1 VGNLGKK
8 ISAIAILFFLICLFF
23 FDILFL
29 GKTLST
35 SSLLPGTTPDGP
47 YEFSGYKPEMP
58 FTFDIGGNSWIND
71 PHPYLISSQLRG
83 GIFPMWNPNEGLG
96 MPMLGDPGKEILNP
110 LKIFFNLFPS
120 PFFNDLYFLLRL
132 WVTGLFTF
140 LFLRERR
147 FSWTASLFGASFFM
161 LSGYSIWWINLHP
174 MSSIMFIPAFF
185 YLYERWQNRGGRW
198 IPVFLALSVS
208 LSIFGGKF
216 PDTVMGLSLLF
227 LYGLFIGFRQE
238 RFKGL
243 LFEGGRLLSV
253 AVAGLLLAS
262 VEVFPFLELYS
273 RASPLSKAIRTG
285 AASHTLPLISSVS
298 LWQPLF
304 LGWKNYFYSSWLQWQ
319 PQAMLPYSGVIIL
332 VFLIYVVL
340 SRQIIVKTLPFVVF
354 FFILF
359 LQIFGLLPLGIV
371 VNLPI
376 FGSMNFIK
384 YNSMLFF
391 SLAVISAA
399 ALDDLTKEKE
409 RGRRCWISL
418 LLTAIVVLL
427 YYYFLFCKA
436 PKHIKPYITGVFLIT
451 LLFLLLVGIL
461 YLLLKNRRGVF
472 AAAVFIAMVSELL
485 IYMPKDHPDRAF
497 PYKAPPY
504 MGILKDTYPYRV
516 AGDGDSVPP
525 LVSNVLGLYDL
536 RGIDLL
542 IPNDYYLFFENLVS
556 FSVPYTNNPDALLV
570 ATSPVSD
577 LLGVRYI
584 LSRERLNPQRL
595 EDAVRSHISSLRWIR
610 LFENMISHKISGWLR
625 YGFFS
630 KCEDKRFSFFFPL
643 NFSYKVRAVIKEPYL
658 FAGITLKDASVD
670 VKSNIK
676 ITVGDI
682 IKTFNVYA
690 NDLWKDTWI
699 DLSAYAGKEVLISI
713 EGSGSGAGE
722 VVLGNFGFSKG
733 RDIEDALYD
742 KLLGLHKKELSFLDY
757 KGEYQGIHIYENS
770 NVMKRAFLLKDTE
783 AVKGLDSVIE
793 KLQNGFDFR
802 KTALIEGVGM
812 NIRNNKEAEEEH
824 IKIDQYSANRISL
837 EVQSKGGLLVLSDL
851 YYPGW
856 RVRVNGK
863 EEQIVKV
870 FGLLRGVQINEGNNK
885 VLFYYI
891 PISSYIGAG
900 VSVSMFIMCM
910 LFLCR
915 KPRQ

>member
-1 VGNLGKK
+1 ML
-8 ISAIAILFFLICLFF
+8 SLLLALFF

-58 FTFDIGGNSWIND
+58 FSFDTSGNAWIND
-71 PHPYLISSQLRG
+71 PHPYLINRQLRDG
-83 GIFPMWNPNEGLG
+83 VFPMWNSNEGLG

-110 LKIFFNLFPS
+110 LKIFLNLFPS
-120 PFFNDLYFLLRL
+120 PLFNDLYFLLRL
-132 WVTGLFTF
+132 WVTGIFTF

-147 FSWTASLFGASFFM
+147 LSGTASLFGASFFM
-161 LSGYSIWWINLHP
+161 LCGYSVWWINLHP

-198 IPVFLALSVS
+198 SPFLLALSIS

-216 PDTVMGLSLLF
+216 PDTAMGLSLLF
-227 LYGLFIGFRQE
+227 LYALCIGFSRE

-243 LFEGGRLLSV
+243 LFGGGRVLSA
-253 AVAGLLLAS
+253 AVTGILLAS
-262 VEVFPFLELYS
+262 VEVLPFLELYS
-273 RASPLSKAIRTG
+273 KASPLSKAIRTG

-332 VFLIYVVL
+332 MLLIYVVL
-340 SRQIIVKTLPFVVF
+340 SRQLLMKTLPFAVF
-354 FFILF
+354 FLILF
-359 LQIFGLLPLGIV
+359 FQIFGLMPSGIA
-371 VNLPI
+371 VNLPL

-391 SLAVISAA
+391 SLAVISAT
-399 ALDDLTKEKE
+399 ALDDLTKEEE
-409 RGRRCWISL
+409 RGRRCCIAL
-418 LLTAIVVLL
+418 LLTAAAVFL
-427 YYYFLFCKA
+427 YYYFLFREA
-436 PKHIKPYITGVFLIT
+436 PEHIKPYITGVLVVT
-451 LLFLLLVGIL
+451 LLVLLILGIL
-461 YLLLKNRRGVF
+461 YLLLKERRRVF
-472 AAAVFIAMVSELL
+472 AAAVFIAMASEML

-504 MGILKDTYPYRV
+504 MEILKDAYPYRV

-525 LVSNVLGLYDL
+525 LVSNVLGLYDI

-556 FSVPYTNNPDALLV
+556 FSVPYTNNPDALLA

-577 LLGVRYI
+577 LLGVKYI

-610 LFENMISHKISGWLR
+610 LFKNMISHKISGWLR
-625 YGFFS
+625 FGFFS
-630 KCEDKRFSFFFPL
+630 KGEEKRFSFFFPL
-643 NFSYKVRAVIKEPYL
+643 NFSYKVRAVIKEPYI
-658 FAGITLKDASVD
+658 FTGFTLKDAPEG
-670 VKSNIK
+670 VKCNIK
-676 ITVGDI
+676 ITAGDI
-682 IKTFNVYA
+682 IKTFNVSG
-690 NDLWKDTWI
+690 NDLWKDAWI
-699 DLSAYAGKEVLISI
+699 DLSAYSGKDILISI
-713 EGSGSGAGE
+713 EGTGTGAGE

-742 KLLGLHKKELSFLDY
+742 KLSGLHKKELSFLDY
-757 KGEYQGIHIYENS
+757 KGEYQGVHIYENS
-770 NVMKRAFLLKDTE
+770 NVMKKAFLLKDTE

-802 KTALIEGVGM
+802 KTALIEDIGM
-812 NIRNNKEAEEEH
+812 NIRNNKEAEEESVR
-824 IKIDQYSANRISL
+824 INQYSANRISL
-837 EVQSKGGLLVLSDL
+837 EVQSKKEGLLVLSDL

-856 RVRVNGK
+856 KARVNGK
-863 EEQIVKV
+863 EEKIVKV
-870 FGLLRGVQINEGNNK
+870 FGLFRAVPINEGNNK
-885 VLFYYI
+885 VLFYYM
-891 PISSYIGAG
+891 PQSAYVGAI
-900 VSVSMFIMCM
+900 VSVSMLIICI
-910 LFLCR
+910 LFVCR
-915 KPRQ
+915 KRKR